1 MSDDAPVKTSSREE
15 AIMIK
20 AQVGDI
26 LYCPDCQFE
35 AQVIRACDCEGDCV
49 IKCCDTP
56 LKVRKA
62 GEPREAGKREDFI
75 KGTLANDIAESTG
88 QEGN

>member
-1 MSDDAPVKTSSREE
+1 
-15 AIMIK
+15 MIK
-20 AQVGDI
+20 AKVGDI

-35 AQVIRACDCEGDCV
+35 ATVNRACDCEGDCV

-62 GEPREAGKREDFI
+62 DEPREAG
-75 KGTLANDIAESTG
+75 GSG
-88 QEGN
+88 CCG